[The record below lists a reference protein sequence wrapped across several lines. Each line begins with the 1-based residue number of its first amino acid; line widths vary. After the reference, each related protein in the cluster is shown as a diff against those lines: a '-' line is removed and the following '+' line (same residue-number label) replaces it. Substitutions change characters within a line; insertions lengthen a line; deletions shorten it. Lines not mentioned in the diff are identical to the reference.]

1 MTTSSTLY
9 VDCLHDTW
17 KGWSYIRFKL
27 CSNIFLFWF
36 CFVTWLFSDIVIRKW
51 FNNRFYAIDVIM
63 EKSYCPIMIMG
74 PTWGPPGSCRPQIS
88 PMLALRTLLS
98 GVSQTA
104 PTCLLGAKPSFN
116 PMVSGHRKR
125 HMMRHKHTM
134 KKKCSHS
141 MKLSWM
147 QSSAAFTRY
156 VRKHPVSLCEH
167 HTSLNRFWGL
177 SWYNV
182 LLSNY
187 SIPIIR

>member
-9 VDCLHDTW
+9 FDCLHDTW

-36 CFVTWLFSDIVIRKW
+36 CFVTWLLSDFVIRKW
-51 FNNRFYAIDVIM
+51 INNCFLCHWFYYAKKLLPQM
-63 EKSYCPIMIMG
+63 AKIMG
-74 PTWGPPGSCRPQIS
+74 QTWGPPGSCRPQIG

-104 PTCLLGAKPSFN
+104 PTCLLGAKPSSN

-134 KKKCSHS
+134 KK
-141 MKLSWM
+141 
-147 QSSAAFTRY
+147 
-156 VRKHPVSLCEH
+156 RKKMFSFYETFLDAVVCCIHPFC
-167 HTSLNRFWGL
+167 
-177 SWYNV
+177 
-182 LLSNY
+182 
-187 SIPIIR
+187 